1 MVNYGTDILTELQRI
16 DEAWN
21 GYEKQ
26 PEIDD
31 ILINPTERAAD
42 IRKWQKETNAPF
54 ADLAPRQAALTG
66 PDPHNAAALGVRIDD
81 LKLELD

>member
-42 IRKWQKETNAPF
+42 IRK
-54 ADLAPRQAALTG
+54 
-66 PDPHNAAALGVRIDD
+66 
-81 LKLELD
+81 